1 MKSLGYLLLTV
12 LCIVLFCAAALAAFE
27 VHAAFAVVALGF
39 FFGAV
44 ASLMLAVEA

>member
-1 MKSLGYLLLTV
+1 MKSLAYILLTV
-12 LCIVLFCAAALAAFE
+12 LCVVLFCAASLAAFE
-27 VHAAFAVVALGF
+27 VHAGFAVVALAF